1 MCIIIDIFW
10 QPLITVIGAMYG
22 RAGNFKWLNISIVLF
37 RPFDWRS
44 ANEES
49 LPMRD
54 KQETADRLEA
64 QNAKKLEF
72 S

>member
-1 MCIIIDIFW
+1 
-10 QPLITVIGAMYG
+10 MYG

-37 RPFDWRS
+37 RPFDWTS

-64 QNAKKLEF
+64 QNAKKIRIFLT
-72 S
+72 